1 MKLHTFIGLAAVMV
15 LVVAGCEKEG
25 ITTKPKLIFKSV
37 TSTHLEY
44 NQDIAFTF
52 EFSDKEGDFNDS
64 IRVVKASSS
73 PCDLASYADSVSWR
87 LPDVSNQ
94 KNRVGEL
101 EIKMTYQIDLATQP
115 CDGTDT
121 LETVI
126 FKFLISD
133 LAGNRSDTAYSPPIT
148 IVKQ

>member
-1 MKLHTFIGLAAVMV
+1 MKLHTFIGLAG
-15 LVVAGCEKEG
+15 LVVLLFAGCSKDG
-25 ITTKPKLIFKSV
+25 ITTRPKLIFKSV
-37 TSTHLEY
+37 SSTHLEY

-73 PCDLASYADSVSWR
+73 PCEAPSFADSVTYKM
-87 LPDVSNQ
+87 PDVSSQ

-101 EIKMTYQIDLATQP
+101 EIRMSYQIDLAAVP
-115 CDGTDT
+115 CDGSDT
-121 LETVI
+121 LETAV

-133 LAGNRSDTAYSPPIT
+133 RAGNRSDTAYSPPIT